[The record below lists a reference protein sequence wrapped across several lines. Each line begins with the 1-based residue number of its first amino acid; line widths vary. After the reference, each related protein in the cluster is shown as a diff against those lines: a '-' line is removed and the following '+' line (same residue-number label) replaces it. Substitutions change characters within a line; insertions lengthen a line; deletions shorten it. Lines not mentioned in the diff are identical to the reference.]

1 MEIDSIEFEGI
12 SYPVKIQRST
22 DDQLA
27 EYDFYLIVDETEY
40 KAQSQ
45 IKLTK
50 TLIDDFKLIKGLHAE
65 EELKNI
71 LLYELKADL
80 FKILYNE
87 TLRDQ
92 LEKVF
97 GLVGKTND
105 DLQALADKD
114 EPFAAYLR
122 NFHEGI

>member
-1 MEIDSIEFEGI
+1 MFINSIEFEGI
-12 SYPVKIQRST
+12 SYPVKSQRT
-22 DDQLA
+22 DDDKRVK
-27 EYDFYLIVDETEY
+27 YDFYILVNETEC
-40 KAQSQ
+40 KAQTQ
-45 IKLTK
+45 LTK
-50 TLIDDFKLIKGLHAE
+50 ALVDDLKLIQGLDAE

-71 LLYELKADL
+71 LVYELKADL

-97 GLVGKTND
+97 GLIGKTNE
-105 DLQALADKD
+105 DLQALADVD
-114 EPFAAYLR
+114 EPFAVYLR

>member
-1 MEIDSIEFEGI
+1 MFINSIEFEGI
-12 SYPVKIQRST
+12 SYPVKSQRNET
-22 DDQLA
+22 DKHVI
-27 EYDFYLIVDETEY
+27 YDYFIEVNETEY
-40 KAQSQ
+40 KSQARLTTSLINVMSQ
-45 IKLTK
+45 IQDLN
-50 TLIDDFKLIKGLHAE
+50 AE

-71 LLYELKADL
+71 LVYELKADL

-97 GLVGKTND
+97 DLVGKTNE
-105 DLQALADKD
+105 DLQALADVD
-114 EPFAAYLR
+114 EPFAVYLR

>member
-1 MEIDSIEFEGI
+1 MNIDSIEFEGI
-12 SYPVKIQRST
+12 LYPVKIQRSD
-22 DDQLA
+22 DDQLV
-27 EYDFYLIVDETEY
+27 EYHFYLVVDKTEY
-40 KAQSQ
+40 KVQT
-45 IKLTK
+45 KLTK
-50 TLIDDFKLIKGLHAE
+50 TLIDNMKLIQGLDAE

-80 FKILYNE
+80 FKIRYNE

-114 EPFAAYLR
+114 EPFAVYLR

>member
-1 MEIDSIEFEGI
+1 MNINSIEFEGI
-12 SYPVKIQRST
+12 SYPVKMQRST
-22 DDQLA
+22 DDQLV
-27 EYDFYLIVDETEY
+27 EYDFYLVVDETEY
-40 KAQSQ
+40 KAQT
-45 IKLTK
+45 KLTK
-50 TLIDDFKLIKGLHAE
+50 TLIDDMKLIQGLDAE

-80 FKILYNE
+80 FKIRYNE

-92 LEKVF
+92 LEKIF
-97 GLVGKTND
+97 DLVGKTND